1 MLIYRIGCFVQ
12 NRLNFAAISSRL
24 YPVSSIS
31 ADLSG
36 AANAQGSAG
45 ETTAASSSRSTAAS
59 QKGDEEDTAE
69 VDELAFQNLKNYDE
83 NPQGILLPEDQQF
96 AYDDE
101 GNIYYIVT
109 MQSKSGVRET
119 FPLYRVDLDL
129 LCDAPFND
137 KVTVRSRSIALTPR
151 KPDGSANSA
160 E

>member
-1 MLIYRIGCFVQ
+1 
-12 NRLNFAAISSRL
+12 
-24 YPVSSIS
+24 
-31 ADLSG
+31 
-36 AANAQGSAG
+36 
-45 ETTAASSSRSTAAS
+45 
-59 QKGDEEDTAE
+59 
-69 VDELAFQNLKNYDE
+69 
-83 NPQGILLPEDQQF
+83 
-96 AYDDE
+96 
-101 GNIYYIVT
+101 